1 MTRLVELDEGFYVAG
16 QVDPAEVPDWRAQG
30 IVAVINNRPD
40 GEEAGQPA
48 ASAVQAA
55 CAAAGLACHHVP
67 VTMQTLSPE
76 VVDAFQAARRE
87 ATGPVLAFCRSGMR
101 STLLWALA
109 EARYGERSA
118 EALLEQA
125 RQAGYDLSSAAGLL
139 EQLAAMP
146 RPAEPRA

>member
-16 QVDPAEVPDWRAQG
+16 QVDPAEAPDWRAQG

-40 GEEAGQPA
+40 GEEPGQPTA
-48 ASAVQAA
+48 AEVQAA
-55 CAAAGLACHHVP
+55 CAAAGLACHHVA
-67 VTMQTLSPE
+67 VTMQSLSPE

-87 ATGPVLAFCRSGMR
+87 AAGPVLAFCRSGMR

-109 EARYGERSA
+109 EARYGERDA
-118 EALLEQA
+118 EALLQRA
-125 RQAGYDLSSAAGLL
+125 REAGYDLSSAAGLL

-146 RPAEPRA
+146 R